1 MANAT
6 VLLIDASTDDERL
19 FREELALVRDQP
31 FALEVARSLAEGLA
45 QLRQRPPRVEYGA
58 TLRAPRRSHEPL

>member
-1 MANAT
+1 MANST

-31 FALEVARSLAEGLA
+31 FMLEIARSLAEGLA
-45 QLRQRPPRVEYGA
+45 PCPTASG
-58 TLRAPRRSHEPL
+58 